1 MKPAAFRHHAPSTV
15 AEAVEVLAHHGDEAK
30 ALAGGQSLVP
40 LLAMRMSRFEHLVD
54 LNGVAGLQGISRH
67 GGTLRVGAMTRQRAA
82 ERSAE
87 VRDATPLLAAALP
100 LIGHFQIRNRGTV
113 GGSIAH
119 ADPASELPAVIAAL
133 DAELEIASV
142 SSTRRV
148 AAADFFLGHFTT
160 AVADGELLV
169 AIHLPVASAGSGSA
183 VREFARRHG
192 DFAIAGVAVAL
203 DAPDGAVERAAISF
217 FGMGATP
224 LRSPSAESALIGTRT
239 AAVDSTEIAAMAVAE
254 TDPSDDI
261 HASADNRRHIA
272 VRLAAD
278 AIDSA
283 LSRAIGA
290 AA

>member
-15 AEAVEVLAHHGDEAK
+15 AEAVELLAHHGDEAK
-30 ALAGGQSLVP
+30 PLAGGQSLVP

-54 LNGVAGLQGISRH
+54 LNGVEALRGIGLDGD
-67 GGTLRVGAMTRQRAA
+67 TLRIGAMTRQRAA

-87 VRDATPLLAAALP
+87 VQDAAPLLAAALP
-100 LIGHFQIRNRGTV
+100 LIGHFQIRNRGTI

-119 ADPASELPAVIAAL
+119 ADPASELPAVVTAL
-133 DAELEIASV
+133 DAELEVATATGSRRIAAV
-142 SSTRRV
+142 
-148 AAADFFLGHFTT
+148 DFFQGHFTT
-160 AVADGELLV
+160 AVEDGELLV
-169 AIHLPVASAGSGSA
+169 AVHLPVAPPGSGSA

-203 DAPDGAVERAAISF
+203 TARAGVVERAAISF

-224 LRSPSAESALIGTRT
+224 MRAASAEAALVGTRVT
-239 AAVDSTEIAAMAVAE
+239 DVELAELATMAVAD

-261 HASADNRRHIA
+261 HASAGNRRHIA
-272 VRLAAD
+272 RGLAAD
-278 AIDSA
+278 ALDKA
-283 LSRAIGA
+283 LSTAIGA